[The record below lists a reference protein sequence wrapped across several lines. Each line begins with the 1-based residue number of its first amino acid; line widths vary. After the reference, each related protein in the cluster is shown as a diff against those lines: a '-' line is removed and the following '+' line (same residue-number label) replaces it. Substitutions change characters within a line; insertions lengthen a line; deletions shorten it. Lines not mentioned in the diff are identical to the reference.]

1 MANLEFPKNISSST
15 NTMYAKENTESINKT
30 SKANTDKI
38 IKAIQ
43 IAMIANAQATADEWY
58 KKDRAKDITKLGVE
72 QKLDKIGNNIKKSV
86 SPITKGLKEVGER
99 VVDSTKSAISDTYT
113 EVFGSGALAE
123 TIKSTIGV
131 TLKKIN
137 DSLVNIGG
145 WLLKHGGK
153 WLKNILVYSVLFFS
167 WLKKFLMKSML
178 FKAIGGIAK
187 MAWGGITSTL
197 NLGGDLL
204 GSIAKQLVGKA
215 SADALLGGI
224 KNMVK
229 GVSGAAFMGAIA
241 KVIGGSLLAA
251 GFGAA
256 LGYGLGNMQNSHDAG
271 MAASRILRGEGDNK
285 DRATVAAYL
294 GNNRKNLTDKEI
306 ELFEKAL
313 SQYDEKNI
321 GNLNNFTK
329 LSDQLKSHGWDISS
343 TSTEQLYNDL
353 LKLFPKEGKSAGLE
367 KGWFNSDKNKDGF
380 KDYDIDRYHKLLH
393 EIYKTNQDGL
403 PQSVVEELKRKSTL
417 KNAAGVSST

>member
-1 MANLEFPKNISSST
+1 MADLEFPKNTSST
-15 NTMYAKENTESINKT
+15 NTSSAKETAESINKT

-43 IAMIANAQATADEWY
+43 IAMIANARATADEWY
-58 KKDRAKDITKLGVE
+58 KKDKAKSIAKAGVE
-72 QKLDKIGNNIKKSV
+72 QKLDKIGGNIKKAI
-86 SPITKGLKEVGER
+86 SPIANGLKEVSEK
-99 VVDSTKSAISDTYT
+99 VVDSTTSVISNAYT

-123 TIKSTIGV
+123 TIKTTIGAS
-131 TLKKIN
+131 LKKIN
-137 DSLVNIGG
+137 EMLTNIGE
-145 WLLKHGGK
+145 WLFKKGGK
-153 WLKNILVYSVLFFS
+153 WLKNILVYSILFFG

-187 MAWGGITSTL
+187 IAWKGIEGVF

-215 SADALLGGI
+215 TVDALLGGI

-241 KVIGGSLLAA
+241 KIIGGSLLAA

-256 LGYGLGNMQNSHDAG
+256 LGYGLGNMKNSHDAG
-271 MAASRILRGEGDNK
+271 MAASRIFRNEGDNK

-294 GNNRKNLTDKEI
+294 ENNRKDLTDKEI

-321 GNLNNFTK
+321 NNLNSFIK
-329 LSDQLKSHGWDISS
+329 LSEQLKAHGWDIGKD
-343 TSTEQLYNDL
+343 TTEELYNSFL
-353 LKLFPKEGKSAGLE
+353 RIFPQAGKNAGLE
-367 KGWFNSDKNKDGF
+367 KGLFNSDKNKDGF
-380 KDYDIDRYHKLLH
+380 KDFDNERYHKLLP
-393 EIYKTNQDGL
+393 EIYKMTQNGL
-403 PQSVVEELKRKSTL
+403 PLSAIEELKRKSTL

>member
-1 MANLEFPKNISSST
+1 MADLEFPKNTSSST
-15 NTMYAKENTESINKT
+15 NTTSAKETAESINKT

-43 IAMIANAQATADEWY
+43 IAMMANAQAIADEWY
-58 KKDRAKDITKLGVE
+58 KKDKAKSIAKAGAE
-72 QKLDKIGNNIKKSV
+72 QKLDKIGGNIKKAI
-86 SPITKGLKEVGER
+86 SPIAEGLKEVSEK
-99 VVDSTKSAISDTYT
+99 VVNSTKSAISDTYT

-123 TIKSTIGV
+123 TIKTTIG
-131 TLKKIN
+131 TSLKKIN
-137 DSLVNIGG
+137 EALANIGE
-145 WLLKHGGK
+145 WLFKKGGK
-153 WLKNILVYSVLFFS
+153 WLKNVLMYSILFFG

-187 MAWGGITSTL
+187 MAWGGIKGTL
-197 NLGGDLL
+197 SLGGDLL

-215 SADALLGGI
+215 TVDALLGGI

-229 GVSGAAFMGAIA
+229 GVSGTAFIGALA

-294 GNNRKNLTDKEI
+294 ENNRKNLNDKEI

-313 SQYDEKNI
+313 SQYDEKNTR
-321 GNLNNFTK
+321 NLNNFAK

-367 KGWFNSDKNKDGF
+367 KGWLNSDKNKDGF
-380 KDYDIDRYHKLLH
+380 KDYDIDRYHKLLQ

-403 PQSVVEELKRKSTL
+403 PQSVIEELKRKSTL
-417 KNAAGVSST
+417 KNTAGVSST